1 MCHAVDVRHVA
12 ANVLNPASA
21 PAGLVNASDQWGLSS
36 ARSYFFASGFQF
48 VSDSASLRENRT
60 PPDARRLYHE
70 TWSAGAL
77 RRPLWG
83 LITISTS

>member
-1 MCHAVDVRHVA
+1 MRQPLALAVVATAATRLCHAVDVRHA
-12 ANVLNPASA
+12 TSSPRGS
-21 PAGLVNASDQWGLSS
+21 SSS
-36 ARSYFFASGFQF
+36 AIRRRCEKT
-48 VSDSASLRENRT
+48 D

-70 TWSAGAL
+70 TWSAGAR